1 MMLPLIIGVG
11 YLGLGSLTSLYI
23 EYKCGRDE
31 AEPKYWIV
39 LDILFWPLLW
49 WYLAWYLARALFIII
64 FGRPV
69 DKR

>member
-1 MMLPLIIGVG
+1 MLLPLIIGVG
-11 YLGLGSLTSLYI
+11 YLGIGSLTSLYV
-23 EYKCGRDE
+23 EYKAGRDE
-31 AEPKYWIV
+31 TDPKHWIV

-49 WYLAWYLARALFIII
+49 WYLARALFIII